1 MANYN
6 CAVRTN
12 YFHVRDVE
20 AFKSLMTRVRG
31 SEDAVDLWEEKDS
44 NGQTVFGFGL
54 YGGISG
60 VCDAENDDS
69 AYDEFIY
76 GLQECV
82 ADDDAIIIFE
92 SGNEKLRYVVGS
104 ATIITSRECTYL
116 DITSLA
122 KIQATELLSNPD
134 WETKCEY

>member
-1 MANYN
+1 MDDYN
-6 CAVRTN
+6 CTVRTN
-12 YFHVRDVE
+12 YFHVKDTE
-20 AFKSLMTRVRG
+20 AFKALMAKVRG
-31 SEDAVDLWEEKDS
+31 NEDTIKLWEEKDAT
-44 NGQTVFGFGL
+44 GETVFGFGL
-54 YGGISG
+54 YGRISG

-92 SGNEKLRYVVGS
+92 SGNEKLHYVVGA
-104 ATIITSRECTYL
+104 ATIITGNECTYL

-122 KIQATELLSNPD
+122 KAQAAELLFNPN
-134 WETKCEY
+134 WKTKCDY